1 MSAATSLGYSYQRFK
16 WPLQSL
22 PFSSFSSQARCLGL
36 RVLILGVAAVSSG
49 MGILSTD
56 RGHGKM
62 FSRHCGRC
70 ATLRRYLRRIQ
81 IVEKHPR
88 RAPSLSHNDTTRAF
102 RGAPAA
108 RATPAVRSFGYAEIA
123 DGVVYHDRARAETLG
138 NVFPALGVAGPDT
151 GGKCERRIISARNG
165 FFGVPN
171 RLNGKD
177 RPERLFLKQ
186 PHRRIDSRDDCRLEK
201 IGTKIGTRMATAQ
214 HFRAARDSIVDQV
227 AHALQVLR
235 PNERA
240 DIGGRITSRTEAE
253 LPGFLHAK
261 SSERIGD
268 GLLHEEPFDR

>member
-1 MSAATSLGYSYQRFK
+1 M
-16 WPLQSL
+16 
-22 PFSSFSSQARCLGL
+22 
-36 RVLILGVAAVSSG
+36 
-49 MGILSTD
+49 
-56 RGHGKM
+56 
-62 FSRHCGRC
+62 
-70 ATLRRYLRRIQ
+70 
-81 IVEKHPR
+81 
-88 RAPSLSHNDTTRAF
+88 RAS
-102 RGAPAA
+102 PAA

-201 IGTKIGTRMATAQ
+201 IGTKIGARMATAQ

-227 AHALQVLR
+227 AQALHVL
-235 PNERA
+235 PANMTLSGEASIRA
-240 DIGGRITSRTEAE
+240 WPTSPPPWITLTSSFGNPASE
-253 LPGFLHAK
+253 K
-261 SSERIGD
+261 SFSISAPHCGVKSLVLQTTAFPAATAGIIWLRGIASG
-268 GLLHEEPFDR
+268 